1 MKIVYRAENVVD
13 ANLVKAALA
22 SEGIVAFVS
31 GEFLIGAI
39 GELPARDL
47 VAVMV
52 ADADVERAAPVAQA
66 IDADL
71 RQRRADPQP
80 LDDAV
85 VPAGA

>member
-1 MKIVYRAENVVD
+1 MKILYRAENIVD

-22 SEGIVAFVS
+22 AEGILAFVS

-47 VAVMV
+47 VSVMV

-71 RQRRADPQP
+71 RQRRADAQEFG
-80 LDDAV
+80 DGV
-85 VPAGA
+85 VPV

>member
-1 MKIVYRAENVVD
+1 MKIVYRAENIVD

-22 SEGIVAFVS
+22 GEGIVAFVS

-47 VAVMV
+47 VSVMV
-52 ADADVERAAPVAQA
+52 ADVDVERAAPVAQA

-71 RQRRADPQP
+71 RQRRADAQEFG
-80 LDDAV
+80 DGV
-85 VPAGA
+85 VPA

>member
-1 MKIVYRAENVVD
+1 MKIVYRAENIVD

-22 SEGIVAFVS
+22 GEGIVAFVS
-31 GEFLIGAI
+31 GEFLIGAV

-47 VAVMV
+47 VSVMV

-71 RQRRADPQP
+71 RQRRADAQEFG
-80 LDDAV
+80 DGV
-85 VPAGA
+85 VPA

>member
-1 MKIVYRAENVVD
+1 MKIVYRAENIVD

-22 SEGIVAFVS
+22 GEGIPAFVS

-52 ADADVERAAPVAQA
+52 ADADLERAAPVAQA

-71 RQRRADPQP
+71 RQRRAEAQEFG
-80 LDDAV
+80 DDAL
-85 VPAGA
+85 PARA